1 MSEIVAGN
9 SKCEVGNYHFLP
21 VTVPYVL
28 DVDSGRPLP
37 RTGRQ
42 TGRLAVM
49 DLMPENYWGGLLTG
63 DLVTIG
69 GWSDPCD
76 CGRHGPYLEP
86 DIRRISDLKGGERS
100 EERRV
105 GKECVSTCRSRW
117 WRDH

>member
-9 SKCEVGNYHFLP
+9 SKCEVGNYHFPP

-76 CGRHGPYLEP
+76 CARHGPYLEP
-86 DIRRISDLKGGERS
+86 ALRPIRNPTVGTERPA
-100 EERRV
+100 
-105 GKECVSTCRSRW
+105 CRGARG
-117 WRDH
+117 R

>member
-9 SKCEVGNYHFLP
+9 SKCEVGNYHFPP

-76 CGRHGPYLEP
+76 CGRPGPYLEP
-86 DIRRISDLKGGERS
+86 DIRRISDLDRQSGVEGKGVEYS
-100 EERRV
+100 V
-105 GKECVSTCRSRW
+105 GSGGGRT
-117 WRDH
+117 